1 MRKKVFLSGS
11 FDPLHSGH
19 VALFKKASELGDLYV
34 GMGNDDSVEQYKHKP
49 VFWTAEER
57 LYMVK
62 AIRYVTDAS
71 INDGMSLT
79 DFITNPMFLGCDILV
94 VGKDR
99 DCLRLRNLCESLSKE
114 YIVFD
119 RIHAEG
125 LPHRSSTEI
134 RDYDKR

>member
-1 MRKKVFLSGS
+1 
-11 FDPLHSGH
+11 
-19 VALFKKASELGDLYV
+19 
-34 GMGNDDSVEQYKHKP
+34 
-49 VFWTAEER
+49 
-57 LYMVK
+57 MVK

-134 RDYDKR
+134 RGYDKR

>member
-19 VALFKKASELGDLYV
+19 VALFKKASEYGNLYV
-34 GMGNDDSVEQYKHKP
+34 GMGTDESVEHYKNHP

-71 INDGMSLT
+71 INKGMGFG
-79 DFITNPMFLGCDILV
+79 DFVTNPMFLDSDIFI

-99 DCLRLRNLCESLSKE
+99 DCEKLRILCKNLKKK

-134 RDYDKR
+134 RNYGN

>member
-19 VALFKKASELGDLYV
+19 VALFKKASEYGDLYV
-34 GMGNDDSVEQYKHKP
+34 GMGCDASVEMYKNHP

-62 AIRYVTDAS
+62 AIRHVTDAS
-71 INDGMSLT
+71 VNTGMGFG
-79 DFITNPMFLGCDILV
+79 DFITNPMFLGCDIWII
-94 VGKDR
+94 GKDR
-99 DCLRLRNLCESLSKE
+99 DCKEFRALSESMAKE
-114 YIVFD
+114 YVVFD

-134 RDYDKR
+134 RNYGK